1 MQGEGQDL
9 VIEVGNVVLGRVI
22 RLSSKQV
29 IADDG
34 CIRFSSQAITFVTI
48 V

>member
-29 IADDG
+29 NGDDG
-34 CIRFSSQAITFVTI
+34 CTRLEPQAKTFLTTF
-48 V
+48 